1 MAKMH
6 FAKEAAPAQNFFF
19 VCTTED
25 ITLGVIALSS
35 ISTSTEALAP
45 LVKALKNEPF

>member
-35 ISTSTEALAP
+35 ISTEALAP